1 MSSRALRKL
10 QGGGGVPALGEE
22 LGEESGEELVEPVK
36 PRNNAFNAF
45 SLVSRVGGGIN
56 TNSCVDSLTMG
67 AALSLR

>member
-1 MSSRALRKL
+1 M
-10 QGGGGVPALGEE
+10 PALGEE

-45 SLVSRVGGGIN
+45 SLVSRVGGGSSN
-56 TNSCVDSLTMG
+56 TNSGVDSLIMG